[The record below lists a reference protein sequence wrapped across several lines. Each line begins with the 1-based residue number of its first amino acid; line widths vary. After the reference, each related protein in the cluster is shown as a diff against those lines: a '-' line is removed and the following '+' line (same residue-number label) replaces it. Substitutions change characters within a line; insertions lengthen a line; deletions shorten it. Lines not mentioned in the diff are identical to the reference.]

1 MRDLFTKQLALASFF
16 VIFCS
21 LISLP
26 TVLVPEFGIIAAICL
41 LTVIA
46 VPTLAILHAIDVFV
60 AKLANKS
67 SLT

>member
-1 MRDLFTKQLALASFF
+1 MRDLITKQLALASFF

-26 TVLVPEFGIIAAICL
+26 TVLVPEFGFIAAICL

-46 VPTLAILHAIDVFV
+46 VPTLAILHAIDNYVDTLT
-60 AKLANKS
+60 KKS
-67 SLT
+67 NLT